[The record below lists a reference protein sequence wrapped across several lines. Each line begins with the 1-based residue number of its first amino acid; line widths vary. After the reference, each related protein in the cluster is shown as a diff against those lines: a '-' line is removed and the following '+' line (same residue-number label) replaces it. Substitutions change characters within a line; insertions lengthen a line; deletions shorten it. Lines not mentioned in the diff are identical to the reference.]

1 MIMNK
6 ISKIFGK
13 RVSRKVRTDMK
24 CCLKHCNN
32 RARYIG
38 GDGLLTF
45 WFACKE
51 HRREVETA
59 EMIPI
64 IENEVERE

>member
-1 MIMNK
+1 MIINK
-6 ISKIFGK
+6 LYKIFGK
-13 RVSRKVRTDMK
+13 RGSRRVRTDMK

-45 WFACKE
+45 WFVCKE
-51 HRREVETA
+51 HRREVEKA
-59 EMIPI
+59 EIIPI
-64 IENEVERE
+64 HKAKETKE